1 MAASAQIG
9 AITRARLSFAKPRN
23 GHTQLRMIL
32 TALTVL
38 AGAALGGG
46 VAVDVTAIVIVAA
59 VALVALA
66 AVNGARMLGEMSASM
81 DD

>member
-1 MAASAQIG
+1 
-9 AITRARLSFAKPRN
+9 
-23 GHTQLRMIL
+23 MIP

-59 VALVALA
+59 VALVLLA
-66 AVNGARMLGEMSASM
+66 VANGARMLGEVSASL

>member
-1 MAASAQIG
+1 M
-9 AITRARLSFAKPRN
+9 F
-23 GHTQLRMIL
+23 L

-38 AGAALGGG
+38 AGAVLGGG

-59 VALVALA
+59 VALVVLA

-81 DD
+81 DDWP

>member
-1 MAASAQIG
+1 M
-9 AITRARLSFAKPRN
+9 
-23 GHTQLRMIL
+23 

-59 VALVALA
+59 IALVLLA
-66 AVNGARMLGEMSASM
+66 VTNGARMLGEMSASM